1 MGRTS
6 YSCLFISLWG
16 PPHLQLQEV
25 HHQHPRSQ
33 RSSPPTPL
41 VMFCKEKRIKWDSTS
56 QYYYYWPQWQIQPIA
71 LSIAVP
77 EDGAQ
82 LPGLSGLTVAVLRAA
97 GGKVRAAL
105 RPGQISRVSPEGRSR
120 TAAQASTKA
129 QEWADLPSP
138 HQQQGRCL
146 TWRCLQILLSCSHIF
161 YNWQS
166 SMCWNDDR

>member
-1 MGRTS
+1 MTGT
-6 YSCLFISLWG
+6 
-16 PPHLQLQEV
+16 HLLLQEV
-25 HHQHPRSQ
+25 HHPHPRYQ
-33 RSSPPTPL
+33 RSSPPTLL
-41 VMFCKEKRIKWDSTS
+41 VMSFKEKRIKWGSTS
-56 QYYYYWPQWQIQPIA
+56 QYYWPQWQIQPIA

-82 LPGLSGLTVAVLRAA
+82 LPGLSGLTVAVLWAA

-129 QEWADLPSP
+129 QEWVDPPSP

-146 TWRCLQILLSCSHIF
+146 TWRCLQLLLSYPHIF
-161 YNWQS
+161 YNWQI
-166 SMCWNDDR
+166 SMCWNDDRWR